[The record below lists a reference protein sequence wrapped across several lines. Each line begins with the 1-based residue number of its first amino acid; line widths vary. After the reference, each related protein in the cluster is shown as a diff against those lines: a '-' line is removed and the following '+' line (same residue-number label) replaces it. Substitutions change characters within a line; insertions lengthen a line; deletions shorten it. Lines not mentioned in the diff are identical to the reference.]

1 MKILKILLTLNFLLI
16 LSSCGFS
23 KLNNELAKFNINT
36 IDINGNKRYANV
48 LKNKIM
54 LNSNKSSEK
63 VYDIEIDLFDIK
75 ESKIKNTTGK
85 TTRYNLKLNA
95 NVKIIDHNKNIFI
108 RSFDASTD
116 YEVSNDHS
124 DTIRNESNS
133 AQNNIDKISDAIAKY
148 LQLIN
153 LN

>member
-36 IDINGNKRYANV
+36 IDINGNKRYANF

-124 DTIRNESNS
+124 DTIRNERNS

>member
-1 MKILKILLTLNFLLI
+1 MKILKILLILNFLLI

-54 LNSNKSSEK
+54 LNSSKSSEK
-63 VYDIEIDLFDIK
+63 IYNIKIDLFDKK

-85 TTRYNLKLNA
+85 TTRYSLILNA
-95 NVKIIDHNKNIFI
+95 NIKLIDNNKNILI
-108 RSFDASTD
+108 RSFYASTD
-116 YEVSNDHS
+116 YEVSNNHS
-124 DTIRNESNS
+124 NTIRNERNS
-133 AQNNIDKISDAIAKY
+133 MQNNIDKISDAIIKY